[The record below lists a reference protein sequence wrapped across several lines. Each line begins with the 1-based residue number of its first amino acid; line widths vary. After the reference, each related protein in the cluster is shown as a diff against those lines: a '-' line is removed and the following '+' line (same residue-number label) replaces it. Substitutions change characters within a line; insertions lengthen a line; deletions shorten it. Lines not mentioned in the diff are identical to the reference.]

1 MNTGF
6 PEPFLL
12 STGCFL
18 IMNKFL
24 EGTCK
29 PSGGCAPEELYVNMI
44 HLFNSWSYSTVRTI
58 LDNFFVCEIAQH
70 CQWGGWLPLHQ
81 RDVRSMLSYL

>member
-58 LDNFFVCEIAQH
+58 LDNFFC
-70 CQWGGWLPLHQ
+70 
-81 RDVRSMLSYL
+81 M